1 MSDLRRFALLAYLAC
16 ALLAGAGVAA
26 AQSLGELDHRLNAL
40 APRVD
45 EATANPAAAS
55 DVVSELDQAESDF
68 AKIAEN
74 SRVDRDAML
83 SAYTRL
89 DRMLDRIYTAYQKRK
104 DACIAEIDNG
114 GTCDYEQP
122 EQIALRALYP
132 LSWLRFEG
140 ATLYADEPSMA
151 RRLLNEA
158 IDGFTTS
165 TLILVSPELVRENLL
180 GRAFSEREL
189 GKFDRSEYAKAIT
202 DFREIMKDGAETG
215 QYRAAQQ
222 GLATTYAAMG
232 KLGQAQGMTSE
243 LAANATG
250 AQRQGLEMLRLRE
263 LFQAEATASDPAKR
277 AQLHREAVEFIR
289 SREGDKGSWAVAVA
303 AAADYVPDPIAE
315 FGASNDPFENY
326 LLANVLYFKHRPL
339 DAAKYYWAAA
349 RSGKYPKAYKYAA
362 DLYYSAGRLDLVE
375 SLVSELARHPSNP
388 DAQWAS
394 YMRFKIP
401 RIRWERSGMRNA
413 QFESQWI
420 AGAQDYLKEHPRGQY
435 AYEARFRLGEIFQK
449 RGNYLDAAREYE
461 QVAGNPDYDFTARF
475 NAAECYYELLAGKG
489 RTSAAPAANEKSQ
502 PSNVDRE
509 AIRNST
515 IGALREAIKLE
526 PAAERSAPLGQHKA
540 LHDSR
545 GRAVYMLATLL
556 EHEPKVD
563 DAEVASI
570 LDGFETQYPTMSAHF
585 NETFE
590 WRVEA
595 LDHLGN
601 YAELQLEMTAFVA
614 RDQMTPA
621 GNDFVK
627 EIGYDLWKNGTIKN
641 AQGDRNGYLAD
652 ARLTAVTY
660 EYFERMVKEGKI
672 PAKNLSGTLSI
683 LGQAYLATN
692 QVDRAHT
699 VFNQVVAAD
708 PGSPDAN
715 AGLARIAQTRK
726 DYRDAMDLWSRVE
739 SVAAESDTLF
749 YEAKYNLAE
758 IFAAEG
764 NINGACNKLAVTR
777 SEHPN
782 LGSPEMK
789 AQWTSLQRKL
799 CLDHTAG

>member
-1 MSDLRRFALLAYLAC
+1 MSDLRRFVLIACFAC
-16 ALLAGAGVAA
+16 ALFAGPGIAA
-26 AQSLGELDHRLNAL
+26 AQSLGELDQRLNAL

-45 EATANPAAAS
+45 EATANSGAAS
-55 DVVSELDQAESDF
+55 DVVSQLDQAESDF
-68 AKIAEN
+68 ARIAEN

-104 DACIAEIDNG
+104 DACIAQIDNG

-140 ATLYADEPSMA
+140 STLYAGEPSMA

-189 GKFDRSEYAKAIT
+189 GKFDRSEYTKAIS
-202 DFREIMKDGAETG
+202 DFREIMKDGPDTG

-232 KLGQAQGMTSE
+232 KLGQAQGLTSE

-263 LFQAEATASDPAKR
+263 MFQAEATASDPAKR

-289 SREGDKGSWAVAVA
+289 SREGDKGSWAVAIA

-339 DAAKYYWAAA
+339 EAAKYYWAAA

-375 SLVSELARHPSNP
+375 SLVSELAHQPSNP

-401 RIRWERSGMRNA
+401 RIRWERSAMRNV
-413 QFESQWI
+413 QFENQWI

-489 RTSAAPAANEKSQ
+489 RTGAAPAANEKSQ
-502 PSNVDRE
+502 PPRIDRD

-515 IGALREAIKLE
+515 IAALREAIKLE
-526 PAAERSAPLGQHKA
+526 PAAERSAPLAQHKA

-556 EHEPKVD
+556 EHEPKID
-563 DAEVASI
+563 DAEVASV
-570 LDGFETQYPTMSAHF
+570 LDGFETQYPAMSAHF

-601 YAELQLEMTAFVA
+601 YVELQREMTALVA
-614 RDQMTPA
+614 HDQATPA

-627 EIGYDLWKNGTIKN
+627 E
-641 AQGDRNGYLAD
+641 
-652 ARLTAVTY
+652 
-660 EYFERMVKEGKI
+660 GKV

-683 LGQAYLATN
+683 LGQAYLAIN
-692 QVDRAHT
+692 QIGRAQT

-715 AGLARIAQTRK
+715 AGLARIAQ
-726 DYRDAMDLWSRVE
+726 SRN
-739 SVAAESDTLF
+739 D
-749 YEAKYNLAE
+749 
-758 IFAAEG
+758 
-764 NINGACNKLAVTR
+764 
-777 SEHPN
+777 
-782 LGSPEMK
+782 
-789 AQWTSLQRKL
+789 
-799 CLDHTAG
+799 

>member
-1 MSDLRRFALLAYLAC
+1 MSDLRRFVLIACFAC
-16 ALLAGAGVAA
+16 ALFAGPGIAA
-26 AQSLGELDHRLNAL
+26 AQSLGELDQRLNAL

-45 EATANPAAAS
+45 EATANSGAAS
-55 DVVSELDQAESDF
+55 DVVSLLDQAESDF
-68 AKIAEN
+68 AK
-74 SRVDRDAML
+74 
-83 SAYTRL
+83 
-89 DRMLDRIYTAYQKRK
+89 
-104 DACIAEIDNG
+104 IDNG

-140 ATLYADEPSMA
+140 ATLYAGEPSMA

-189 GKFDRSEYAKAIT
+189 GKFDRSEYTKDIS
-202 DFREIMKDGAETG
+202 DFREIMKDGPDTG

-222 GLATTYAAMG
+222 GLAATYAAMG
-232 KLGQAQGMTSE
+232 KLGQAQGLTSE

-263 LFQAEATASDPAKR
+263 MFQAEATAPDPAKR

-289 SREGDKGSWAVAVA
+289 SREGDKGSWAVAIA

-339 DAAKYYWAAA
+339 EAAKYYWAAA
-349 RSGKYPKAYKYAA
+349 RSGRYPKAYKYAA
-362 DLYYSAGRLDLVE
+362 DLYYLAGRLDLVE
-375 SLVSELARHPSNP
+375 SLVSELAHQPSNP

-401 RIRWERSGMRNA
+401 RIRWERSGMRNL

-461 QVAGNPDYDFTARF
+461 QVAGTPDYDFTARF

-489 RTSAAPAANEKSQ
+489 RTGAAPAMNEQSQ
-502 PSNVDRE
+502 PPRIDRD

-515 IGALREAIKLE
+515 IAALREAIKLE
-526 PAAERSAPLGQHKA
+526 PAAERSAPLAQHKA

-556 EHEPKVD
+556 EHEPKID
-563 DAEVASI
+563 DAEVASV
-570 LDGFETQYPTMSAHF
+570 LDGFETQYPAMSAHF

-601 YAELQLEMTAFVA
+601 YPELQREMTALVA
-614 RDQMTPA
+614 HDQATPA
-621 GNDFVK
+621 GNDFIK

-641 AQGDRNGYLAD
+641 TQGDRNGYLAD
-652 ARLTAVTY
+652 ARLTAITY

-683 LGQAYLATN
+683 LGQSYLAIN
-692 QVDRAHT
+692 QIARAQT
-699 VFNQVVAAD
+699 VFNHVVAAD

-715 AGLARIAQTRK
+715 AGLARIAQTRN
-726 DYRDAMDLWSRVE
+726 DYKNAMDLWSRVE

-764 NINGACNKLAVTR
+764 NITGACNKLAITR

-782 LGSPEMK
+782 LGTPEMK

>member
-1 MSDLRRFALLAYLAC
+1 MSDLRRFVLIACFAC
-16 ALLAGAGVAA
+16 ALFAGPGIAA
-26 AQSLGELDHRLNAL
+26 AQSLGELDQRLNAL

-45 EATANPAAAS
+45 EATANSGAAS
-55 DVVSELDQAESDF
+55 GVVSQLDQAESDF
-68 AKIAEN
+68 ARIAEN

-104 DACIAEIDNG
+104 DACIAQIDNG

-140 ATLYADEPSMA
+140 ATLYAGEPSMT

-189 GKFDRSEYAKAIT
+189 GKFDRSEYTKAIS
-202 DFREIMKDGAETG
+202 DFREIIKDGPATG

-232 KLGQAQGMTSE
+232 KLGQAQGLTSE

-263 LFQAEATASDPAKR
+263 MFQAEATASDPAKR

-289 SREGDKGSWAVAVA
+289 SREGDKGSWAVAIA

-315 FGASNDPFENY
+315 FGASNDLFENY

-339 DAAKYYWAAA
+339 EAAKYYWAAA

-375 SLVSELARHPSNP
+375 SLVSELAHQPSNP

-401 RIRWERSGMRNA
+401 RIRWERSGMRNV
-413 QFESQWI
+413 QFENQWI

-489 RTSAAPAANEKSQ
+489 RTGAAPAMNEQSQ
-502 PSNVDRE
+502 PPR
-509 AIRNST
+509 I
-515 IGALREAIKLE
+515 
-526 PAAERSAPLGQHKA
+526 
-540 LHDSR
+540 
-545 GRAVYMLATLL
+545 
-556 EHEPKVD
+556 D
-563 DAEVASI
+563 DAEVASV
-570 LDGFETQYPTMSAHF
+570 LDGFETQYPAMSTHF

-601 YAELQLEMTAFVA
+601 YAELQREMTALVA
-614 RDQMTPA
+614 HDQATPA

-627 EIGYDLWKNGTIKN
+627 EIGYDLWKNGTIKA

-652 ARLTAVTY
+652 ARLTAITY
-660 EYFERMVKEGKI
+660 EYFERMVKDGKI

-683 LGQAYLATN
+683 LGQAYLAIN
-692 QVDRAHT
+692 QIGRAQT

-715 AGLARIAQTRK
+715 AGLARIAQSRN
-726 DYRDAMDLWSRVE
+726 DYKDAMDLWSRVE

-764 NINGACNKLAVTR
+764 NITGACNKLAITR

-782 LGSPEMK
+782 LGTPEMK